1 MHGLRFGSNSCYL
14 ATVRDSSSRLAKD
27 KNGDEL
33 VLDTRLHYNPDSHEV
48 TIGPCSNPELN
59 RYLSARSLLGR
70 SYEEPTIQGL
80 LSQHSTVLHNFGELK
95 IGLIGDKLYSP
106 PEVCSVT
113 FSNLQNLMDEK
124 LSPVVAVPASWKDCQ
139 RMAMKDA
146 AAVAGLTIPRI
157 LNEPTAALLAY
168 KFGDSDAKRYCV
180 FHMGG
185 SCFTVSIVDL
195 DWGLYEIISN
205 VERNICVGEDFDQAI
220 YSYCVSRLT
229 SLYGVEI
236 PQDMSSRSRIMLAC
250 RAAKER
256 LSSNAQAD
264 IEVSI
269 NGLDYTVK
277 LTRAR
282 FEEINKEILSSIP
295 SVIDEA
301 LREARTPASEI
312 VEIVLSGG
320 STYIPK
326 VRQLVSQA
334 FGGKELMKAIP
345 PEEVIAIGAA
355 EQSYHMLSAPAL
367 PLMCM
372 LSITPLSL
380 GVASGSGLM
389 HKIILR
395 HTTTPVRK
403 CAYFTSFFPQQS
415 HAKIQIFE
423 GERQFARD
431 NLKMAEFTLEISQ
444 GQPIIQVTID
454 IDANDVIQVTAS
466 ELASTHS
473 QSVVIDQERNYTQ
486 SHLQRLLKERI
497 GGSLATPSTPE
508 LEMFP
513 DFIDTSCDLW
523 KAIRL
528 LLISNKEVGSVW
540 RSLPPELISLIG
552 MKLAALNFFHYGWIL
567 PLSELPDGAPDS
579 VVASVKHTLSSGEL
593 PPLSCDVIAQL
604 VKDAER
610 FKELDEKEALVYG
623 MVREDT
629 NDGSD
634 IAEVD

>member
-14 ATVRDSSSRLAKD
+14 ATVSDSSRLARD
-27 KNGDEL
+27 KNGDKL
-33 VLDTRLHYNPDSHEV
+33 VLDTRLHYNPDSH
-48 TIGPCSNPELN
+48 
-59 RYLSARSLLGR
+59 ARGLLGR

-80 LSQHSTVLHNFGELK
+80 LYQHSTILHNFGELK
-95 IGLIGDKLYSP
+95 IGLTAGKLYSA

-113 FSNLQNLMDEK
+113 FSHLQNLTDEK

-146 AAVAGLTIPRI
+146 ATVAGITIPRI

-168 KFGDSDAKRYCV
+168 KLGDSDAKRYCV

-185 SCFTVSIVDL
+185 SCFTVSIIDL
-195 DWGLYEIISN
+195 DWGLYDILSN
-205 VERNICVGEDFDQAI
+205 VERNICVGEDFDQAV
-220 YSYCVSRLT
+220 YSYCASQLI

-236 PQDMSSRSRIMLAC
+236 PQDMSSRARIMLAC
-250 RAAKER
+250 RTAKER
-256 LSSNAQAD
+256 LSSSAQVD

-269 NGLDYTVK
+269 NGLDYTIK

-282 FEEINKEILSSIP
+282 FEEINKEILASIP

-301 LREARTPASEI
+301 LRKASTPASDI

-326 VRQLVSQA
+326 VQQLVSQV
-334 FGGKELMKAIP
+334 FGGKDLMKSIP

-355 EQSYHMLSAPAL
+355 EQAYKMLSPPTL

-372 LSITPLSL
+372 MMITPLSL

-395 HTTTPVRK
+395 NTTTPVRK

-415 HAKIQIFE
+415 HAKIRIFE

-431 NLKMAEFTLEISQ
+431 NLKIAEFTLEISQ

-454 IDANDVIQVTAS
+454 IDVNDVIQVTAS

-486 SHLQRLLKERI
+486 SHLQRLIKERI

-508 LEMFP
+508 LEPFP

-523 KAIRL
+523 KTIRL
-528 LLISNKEVGSVW
+528 LLISNKEVDSVW
-540 RSLPPELISLIG
+540 RSLPSELISLIG
-552 MKLAALNFFHYGWIL
+552 VKLAALNFFDYGWIL
-567 PLSELPDGAPDS
+567 PLHELPDGTLDN
-579 VVASVKHTLSSGEL
+579 VVASIKHTLSSEEL
-593 PPLSCDVIAQL
+593 PPLGCDVIDQL
-604 VKDAER
+604 VQDAER

-623 MVREDT
+623 MLWEDT
-629 NDGSD
+629 NNGH